1 MRFGMTTAALAAML
15 ALAGCKQASE
25 SAAEQP
31 REEQQAFALTPAVI
45 AMRWQWLNPEINS
58 FTFRETK
65 KVFEYRDVRS
75 GGVEVWDLPRAGGF
89 AMPTIDFG
97 GETRD
102 YARFAEDTFTNAML
116 VLKDGR
122 IVFEDYR
129 NRMTPETRHVAFSM
143 SKTITAMLVGIALE
157 RGEIDSLDDPA
168 EKYVPQLAG
177 AGYEGVT
184 VRQILQMRS
193 GVDYEERYDFGDNP
207 SFAGRLHEQAIVLN
221 RMRFAEGALET
232 RQANTPGSTFNYST
246 LDTMVLGWVLEEATG
261 ETLEAQMEQRIW
273 QPLGA
278 EADAFWLADGP
289 PGADGVEGRALNG
302 MGFNATLRDFA
313 RLGQLLLDD
322 GMRGEVRVLPEG
334 WVGQMT
340 AMLPTGGPLPGYGF
354 LADRRRAG
362 RIRGGR
368 PRRAVHLRSPRE
380 PHGRRQTELLSP
392 CRAGSRA
399 SGDLGILPS
408 PGANIR
414 ALNTGQGAIRRG
426 DGAIHPGRHP
436 SGPIYARLI
445 GSLFSRAFFLD

>member
-1 MRFGMTTAALAAML
+1 MRTFLVAALAAAL

-25 SAAEQP
+25 PAAEQP
-31 REEQQAFALTPAVI
+31 REQQAFALTPAVI

-65 KVFEYRDVRS
+65 DVFEYRDVRA
-75 GGVEVWDLPRAGGF
+75 GDEAWELPRAEGL
-89 AMPTIDFG
+89 APPAIAFG

-116 VLKDGR
+116 VLKDGQ

-143 SKTITAMLVGIALE
+143 SKTITAMLTGIALD
-157 RGEIDSLDDPA
+157 RGEIDSLEDPA
-168 EKYVPQLAG
+168 EKYVPRLAG
-177 AGYEGVT
+177 TGYGGVT
-184 VRQILQMRS
+184 IRQILQMRS

-232 RQANTPGSTFNYST
+232 RRANEPGSTFNYST
-246 LDTMVLGWVLEEATG
+246 LDTMVLGWLLEEATG
-261 ETLEAQMEQRIW
+261 ETLERQMRERIW
-273 QPLGA
+273 EPLGA

-289 PGADGVEGRALNG
+289 PGAGRALNG

-322 GMRGEVRVLPEG
+322 GMRGETRILPEG

-340 AMLPTGGPLPGYGF
+340 AMLPIGGPMPGYGF
-354 LADRRRAG
+354 
-362 RIRGGR
+362 
-368 PRRAVHLRSPRE
+368 
-380 PHGRRQTELLSP
+380 QTWQVDNE
-392 CRAGSRA
+392 
-399 SGDLGILPS
+399 
-408 PGANIR
+408 PGAF
-414 ALNTGQGAIRRG
+414 AAVGLAGQFIYVHPESRTVIVKLSHYPPVEPEHVRPETLAYFKAIAGTR
-426 DGAIHPGRHP
+426 
-436 SGPIYARLI
+436 
-445 GSLFSRAFFLD
+445 

>member
-1 MRFGMTTAALAAML
+1 MVRFRIAAAALAAAL
-15 ALAGCKQASE
+15 ALTGCKQAGE
-25 SAAEQP
+25 PAAEEP
-31 REEQQAFALTPAVI
+31 RKEQQAFELTPAVI

-65 KVFEYRDVRS
+65 DVFEYRDVRN
-75 GGVEVWDLPRAGGF
+75 GVEIWNLPSADGF
-89 AMPTIDFG
+89 AVPTIEFG

-143 SKTITAMLVGIALE
+143 SKTITAMLTGIALD

-168 EKYVPQLAG
+168 EKYLPRLAG
-177 AGYEGVT
+177 TGYEGVT
-184 VRQILQMRS
+184 IRQILQMRS

-232 RQANTPGSTFNYST
+232 SRANAPGSTFNYST
-246 LDTMVLGWVLEEATG
+246 LDTMVLGWLLEDATG
-261 ETLEAQMEQRIW
+261 ETLERQMEQRIW

-289 PGADGVEGRALNG
+289 PGAGRALNG

-313 RLGQLLLDD
+313 RLGQLMLDG
-322 GMRGEVRVLPEG
+322 GMRGETRVLPEG
-334 WVGQMT
+334 WVDQMS

-354 LADRRRAG
+354 
-362 RIRGGR
+362 
-368 PRRAVHLRSPRE
+368 
-380 PHGRRQTELLSP
+380 QTWQIDEE
-392 CRAGSRA
+392 
-399 SGDLGILPS
+399 
-408 PGANIR
+408 PGAFAAIGL
-414 ALNTGQGAIRRG
+414 AGQLIYV
-426 DGAIHPGRHP
+426 HPESRTVIVKLSYYPPAEPEHVLP
-436 SGPIYARLI
+436 ET
-445 GSLFSRAFFLD
+445 RAFFEAVAQTPAP

>member
-1 MRFGMTTAALAAML
+1 MKFRIAAAALAAAL
-15 ALAGCKQASE
+15 ALAGFKQAGE
-25 SAAEQP
+25 PVAEEP
-31 REEQQAFALTPAVI
+31 RKEQQAFALTPAVI

-65 KVFEYRDVRS
+65 DVFEYRDVRS
-75 GGVEVWDLPRAGGF
+75 GDETWELPRADGF
-89 AMPTIDFG
+89 AVPAIDFG

-122 IVFEDYR
+122 IAFEDYR

-143 SKTITAMLVGIALE
+143 SKTITAMLAGIALE

-168 EKYVPQLAG
+168 EKYLPRLAG
-177 AGYEGVT
+177 TGYEGVT
-184 VRQILQMRS
+184 IRQILQMRS

-232 RQANTPGSTFNYST
+232 SRANTPGSTFNYST
-246 LDTMVLGWVLEEATG
+246 LDTMVLGWLLEEATG

-289 PGADGVEGRALNG
+289 PGAGRALNG

-322 GMRGEVRVLPEG
+322 GMRGKTRILPEG
-334 WVGQMT
+334 WTGQMT
-340 AMLPTGGPLPGYGF
+340 QMLPTGGDRPGYG
-354 LADRRRAG
+354 L
-362 RIRGGR
+362 
-368 PRRAVHLRSPRE
+368 
-380 PHGRRQTELLSP
+380 QTWQIDDE
-392 CRAGSRA
+392 
-399 SGDLGILPS
+399 
-408 PGANIR
+408 PGAF
-414 ALNTGQGAIRRG
+414 AAVGLAGQFIYV
-426 DGAIHPGRHP
+426 HPESRTVIVKLSYYPPAEPEHVHP
-436 SGPIYARLI
+436 QTL
-445 GSLFSRAFFLD
+445 AFFKAVAGTRVR